1 MRRLIWTLF
10 FVVLGTLTH
19 AEVNIDAEFDARD
32 MSPMENRLL
41 QAALAFSGDYVG
53 LLDGEWGDGS
63 QSALE
68 AYTQRTDETD
78 KPRLSHVRELL
89 WAWDAERVQNDWQMV
104 YLKTTDTS
112 YAHPFGLLLEN
123 PDKDVIQFD
132 ARDDSFSLTVD
143 FGDQDSA
150 TAIHRYVMGE
160 ATGKPEPY
168 QNYRDDRLITSVSLP
183 GELLAYVRSDWVGN
197 GYVTLSIFASNL
209 HQSRMALMAGSMQ
222 RGPSPELTVPDRG
235 VLADLMGD
243 LSGDA
248 PDTAPESGKNPFGRK
263 PPATVGE
270 IDPNPFDDEPGD
282 ADPFA
287 QGAQPDS
294 PDVPDSSHS
303 DEASSTGT
311 GFFIDDTD
319 LVTAAH
325 VVAGCRVMEL
335 ADGTVLNVIAA
346 NDDLDLAVLSSPE
359 NSGTWLELSADAAA
373 RLGEPVTALG
383 YPYLGQFGQGLT
395 VTGGN
400 VSALPGGMF
409 GETQLMISAP
419 VQPGNSGGP
428 LLNGNGA
435 VIGVVVARINDMV
448 VFEETGTLPQNM
460 NFAVTNG
467 TLTDFLKGANVLFP
481 AATGTVH
488 DMARGVPDA
497 VSGAVVPLFCFE

>member
-10 FVVLGTLTH
+10 FIVLGTL
-19 AEVNIDAEFDARD
+19 AQAQVNIDAEFDARD
-32 MSPMENRLL
+32 LSPAEKRLV

-53 LLDGEWGDGS
+53 LLDGAWGKGS
-63 QSALE
+63 QQALE
-68 AYTQRTDETD
+68 GYTLRTDDTN

-89 WAWDAERVQNDWQMV
+89 AAWDAERAQNDWQMV

-112 YAHPFGLLLEN
+112 YAHPFGLLVEN
-123 PDKDVIQFD
+123 PDPDTIQFD
-132 ARDDSFSLTVD
+132 AQDDSFSLTVD

-160 ATGKPEPY
+160 ALGKPEPY
-168 QNYRDDRLITSVSLP
+168 QNYRDDRLITSVSLA
-183 GELLAYVRSDWVGN
+183 GDLLAYVRSDWVGN
-197 GYVTLSIFASNL
+197 GYVTLSLFAANT
-209 HQSRMALMAGSMQ
+209 HQTRMAVMAGSMQ
-222 RGPSPELTVPDRG
+222 RGPAPDLTVPDRG
-235 VLADLMGD
+235 ILAELMGD
-243 LSGDA
+243 QQVATAEPA
-248 PDTAPESGKNPFGRK
+248 PDKNPFDRK
-263 PPATVGE
+263 PPAAVGE
-270 IDPNPFDDEPGD
+270 IDPNPFDDEPGAP
-282 ADPFA
+282 ADPA
-287 QGAQPDS
+287 VQGAQ

-303 DEASSTGT
+303 DDASSTGT
-311 GFFIDDTD
+311 GFYIDTAE

-325 VVAGCRVMEL
+325 VVAGCQRMEL
-335 ADGTVLNVIAA
+335 SDGAVLNVLAA

-359 NSGTWLELSADAAA
+359 TSVNWLELSANAAA

-400 VSALPGGMF
+400 VSALPGGAF

-428 LLNGNGA
+428 LLNGDGA

-467 TLTDFLKGANVLFP
+467 TLADFLKGAGVTFP
-481 AATGTVH
+481 AATGVHH

>member
-1 MRRLIWTLF
+1 MRLI
-10 FVVLGTLTH
+10 LTIVFLLSGF
-19 AEVNIDAEFDARD
+19 AAQAQVNIDAEYDARD
-32 MSPMENRLL
+32 LSAAEKRLV
-41 QAALAFSGDYVG
+41 QAALAFAGDYVG
-53 LLDGEWGDGS
+53 LLDGEWGRGS
-63 QSALE
+63 QQALE
-68 AYTQRTDETD
+68 SYTLRTDDVD

-89 WAWDAERVQNDWQMV
+89 AAWEGERVANDWQMV

-112 YAHPFGLLLEN
+112 YAHPFGLLAEN

-132 ARDDSFSLTVD
+132 APDDSFSLTVD

-160 ATGKPEPY
+160 ALGNPEPY
-168 QNYRDDRLITSVSLP
+168 QNYRDDRLITSVSLA
-183 GELLAYVRSDWVGN
+183 GDLLAYVRSDWVGN
-197 GYVTLSIFASNL
+197 GYVTLSIFTADY
-209 HQSRMALMAGSMQ
+209 HQSRMSLMAGSMQ
-222 RGPSPELTVPDRG
+222 RGAAPDLTVPSG
-235 VLADLMGD
+235 GLLADLMGD
-243 LSGDA
+243 LAVASA
-248 PDTAPESGKNPFGRK
+248 EPDPEKNPFGRK
-263 PPATVGE
+263 PPAAVGE
-270 IDPNPFDDEPGD
+270 IDPNPFDDDPGTT
-282 ADPFA
+282 PFT
-287 QGAQPDS
+287 QGSQPDA

-303 DEASSTGT
+303 DEASGTGT
-311 GFFIDDTD
+311 GFFINNTD

-325 VVAGCRVMEL
+325 VIEGCSRVEL
-335 ADGTVLNVIAA
+335 ASGAVVNVIAA

-359 NSGTWLELSADAAA
+359 RADTWLELGTNAAA

-400 VSALPGGMF
+400 VSALPGGTF

-428 LLNGNGA
+428 LLNGDGA

-488 DMARGVPDA
+488 DMARGVPDV